1 MQLSEIAGL
10 LGDSRIFPGII
21 ASLVGAAFYLMVRA
35 EWPSLRPSEPSSQ
48 VITPLRLSALVLLAA
63 LIGIIGTGVLTGRFS
78 VLGTSALSP
87 PTRNADMI
95 NLPQLARNIRELFS
109 APVLAVSDPDLSPRD
124 LLIIA
129 AFGYVGLDLPAI
141 IQKLILLPAAIVKGL
156 TDLAKKLGGA
166 K

>member
-1 MQLSEIAGL
+1 MQLTEIAEL
-10 LGDSRIFPGII
+10 LGDSRMYAGII

-63 LIGIIGTGVLTGRFS
+63 LIGIVGTGILTGRFS

-87 PTRNADMI
+87 PTRNADVI
-95 NLPQLARNIRELFS
+95 SLPKLVRVIRELFS
-109 APVLAVSDPDLSPRD
+109 APVVAVSAPELGPRD

-129 AFGYVGLDLPAI
+129 ALGYVGLDLPAI
-141 IQKLILLPAAIVKGL
+141 IQKLILLPAAIVKAL